1 MNRAEWA
8 KSLLDSDNFKE
19 VFNELRDVEINNIVN
34 SNQDDIG
41 KRENAYRMISA
52 YNQIFAAIE
61 SMAAD
66 IKIVEKRWKIF

>member
-8 KSLLDSDNFKE
+8 KNLLDSENFKE
-19 VFNELRDVEINNIVN
+19 VFNELRDVELNKIVN

-41 KRENAYRMISA
+41 KRENAYLMISA

>member
-8 KSLLDSDNFKE
+8 KSLLDNDNFKE
-19 VFNELRDVEINNIVN
+19 IFNELRDIELHNIVN
-34 SNQDDIG
+34 SSQDDIG

-52 YNQIFAAIE
+52 YNQIFASIE

-66 IKIVEKRWKIF
+66 IKIEKKRWKIF